1 MKRIYLLLSFLS
13 FTLIFSCGD
22 NVDKDNPT
30 IPAETKSPS
39 NMNES
44 ERSIHD
50 QVNAPGLK
58 KFIGRWERVD
68 GYKETIEIVID
79 QELGVKVRFPKNMF
93 YAHYNIDEDN
103 LQISGGVG
111 MKLRY
116 DKEKDQLISSRDFA
130 YKRVK

>member
-1 MKRIYLLLSFLS
+1 MKSIYLVLSFMSLM
-13 FTLIFSCGD
+13 LIFSCGD
-22 NVDKDNPT
+22 NAAKDNST
-30 IPAETKSPS
+30 TPAETKSPG

-44 ERSIHD
+44 EKSIHD

-58 KFIGRWERVD
+58 KFIGKWERAD
-68 GYKETIEIVID
+68 GYKETIEIVVD
-79 QELGVKVRFPKNMF
+79 QELGVKVRFPNDVF

-103 LQISGGVG
+103 LQMSGGVG

>member
-1 MKRIYLLLSFLS
+1 MKSIYLALSFM
-13 FTLIFSCGD
+13 FFMLIFSCGD
-22 NVDKDNPT
+22 NATKDTPT
-30 IPAETKSPS
+30 TPAETKSPS
-39 NMNES
+39 NINES

-58 KFIGRWERVD
+58 KFIGKWERAD
-68 GYKETIEIVID
+68 GYKETIEIVVD
-79 QELGVKVRFPKNMF
+79 QELGVKVRFPKDVF

-103 LQISGGVG
+103 LQMSGGVG

-116 DKEKDQLISSRDFA
+116 EKEKDQLISSRDFA